1 MSSYRELI
9 YLCMDRLKLS
19 SDDSYFN
26 EEHIRFMLDKYRALI
41 IKRIVEAEEEEDDEV
56 SEENFQT
63 ICLDLEKTLSVEG
76 MPCEGVYLRSKTKVP
91 SISSEST
98 ARIYTG
104 DFMQCE
110 ITFVPYRRI
119 RYVGRNRWLKNII
132 YAAIGPDNY
141 LYLTSSNPQFLY
153 LSKITVSAIFE
164 DAWEAAELLCC
175 DCDGDSNCDPYDST
189 FPLQD
194 AYIPQLTGYVVKDIG
209 VSMGMP
215 EDMFNDAMDIA
226 TGRASGLMAESKPET
241 TKKSSGTSEEDDE
254 EEQ

>member
-9 YLCMDRLKLS
+9 YMCMDRLKLS
-19 SDDSYFN
+19 SDDSYFT

-63 ICLDLEKTLSVEG
+63 VCLDLEKVLSVDG
-76 MPCEGVYLRSKTKVP
+76 MPCEGVYLRSKQKVP
-91 SISSEST
+91 SVSGESNV
-98 ARIYTG
+98 RIYSG
-104 DFMQCE
+104 DFIRSE
-110 ITFVPYRRI
+110 VTIVPYRRI
-119 RYVGRNRWLKNII
+119 RYVGKNRWLKNII
-132 YAAIGPDNY
+132 YAAIGPDDY

-153 LSKITVSAIFE
+153 LSKITLSAIFE
-164 DAWEAAELLCC
+164 DAWSASELACC
-175 DCDGDSNCDPYDST
+175 NCDSESGCDPYDAT

-226 TGRASGLMAESKPET
+226 TGRASGLMAASKPET
-241 TKKSSGTSEEDDE
+241 TKKSSGTSDSE
-254 EEQ
+254 EEEE